1 MAVMKVKTDIIV
13 SIAAVQTER
22 AVILVIM
29 YVETFKT
36 DVIDLISSVMICMMS
51 HWLIIF
57 SIMVSPLI
65 LKISQDKIKGKMY
78 KLPINRDILIFY
90 FRRMKKI
97 F

>member
-1 MAVMKVKTDIIV
+1 MKVKTDIIV

-51 HWLIIF
+51 H
-57 SIMVSPLI
+57 
-65 LKISQDKIKGKMY
+65 
-78 KLPINRDILIFY
+78 
-90 FRRMKKI
+90 
-97 F
+97 